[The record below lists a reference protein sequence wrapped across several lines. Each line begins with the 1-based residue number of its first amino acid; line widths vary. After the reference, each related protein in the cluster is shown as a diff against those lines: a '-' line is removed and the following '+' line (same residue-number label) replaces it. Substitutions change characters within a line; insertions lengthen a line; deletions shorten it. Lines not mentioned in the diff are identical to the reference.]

1 MRARLRSAGLRSR
14 LMAAVLLSVTGAL
27 AVTILAF
34 NVFLDGRLSSDATNL
49 LHSRVSAELSTLQVV
64 DGRLVAGESPDD
76 AALDSQVWVF
86 AGARALERP
95 RVPARLDRAAAAL
108 VGSPRRTLEVGST
121 RVYAVPVVRRG
132 RRLGTVV
139 AGVSLQPYQ
148 RTARI
153 ALVSSIILGLLVL
166 AGVTLLARW
175 LVGAALRPVARM
187 TQQAAEWSEHD
198 LDRRF
203 GLGEPKDELTELAAT
218 LDRLLERLA
227 AGLRHEQ
234 RFSAELSHELRTPLS
249 RLSARAELALRHP
262 RDEPGYRE
270 SLTAILEDA
279 AQMTRAVDALVAA
292 ARTEA
297 GPRGTSDARAAADR
311 AVSTCAP
318 LAERRHIT
326 LELDA
331 PAAGPRVGVD
341 ADLIERILNPL
352 VENACRYGDSSVR
365 VSVRADDGAVVFD
378 VIDDGPGVDAAD
390 ADRIFEPGVRGA
402 AAGNGQASTG
412 AGLGLSLARRL
423 AQAAD
428 GTVSVEPGRGGRFRV
443 RLPVA

>member
-1 MRARLRSAGLRSR
+1 MRVLRRFASLRSR
-14 LMAAVLLSVTGAL
+14 LLAAVLLSVAGAL
-27 AVTILAF
+27 AVTVVAF
-34 NVFLDGRLSSDATNL
+34 NVILDDRLSSDATSL
-49 LHSRVSAELSTLQVV
+49 LRDRASAELSTLRVV
-64 DGRLVAGESPDD
+64 DGRLHAAESPDD

-86 AGARALERP
+86 AGARSLERP
-95 RVPARLDRAAAAL
+95 RVPARLDRAAGGLA
-108 VGSPRRTLEVGST
+108 GGPHRTIEVGST
-121 RVYAVPVVRRG
+121 RLYAVPVVRAG

-153 ALVSSIILGLLVL
+153 ALVSSIILGLLLL
-166 AGVTLLARW
+166 AGVALLARW
-175 LVGAALRPVARM
+175 LVRAALRPVAEM
-187 TQQAAEWSEHD
+187 TRQAADWSERD

-203 GLGEPKDELTELAAT
+203 GLGEPQDELTELAAT

-262 RDEPGYRE
+262 RDEAGYRE
-270 SLTAILEDA
+270 ALTSILDDA

-318 LAERRHIT
+318 LAERRRIA

-331 PAAGPRVGVD
+331 PTPGPRVGVD
-341 ADLIERILNPL
+341 ADLVERILSPL
-352 VENACRYGDSSVR
+352 VENACRYGNSSVR
-365 VSVRADDGAVVFD
+365 LSVRADNGAVAFD
-378 VIDDGPGVDAAD
+378 VIDDGPGVEPGDAE
-390 ADRIFEPGVRGA
+390 RIFEPGVRGA
-402 AAGNGQASTG
+402 TSANGQAGAG

-428 GTVSVEPGRGGRFRV
+428 GSVSVEPGAGGRFRV

>member
-1 MRARLRSAGLRSR
+1 MRARLRSASLRSR
-14 LMAAVLLSVTGAL
+14 LLAAVLVSVTGAL
-27 AVTILAF
+27 AVTVLAF
-34 NVFLDGRLSSDATNL
+34 NLVLDGRLSSDATNL
-49 LHSRVSAELSTLQVV
+49 LHDRSSAELSTLRVV
-64 DGRLVAGESPDD
+64 DGRLVAAESPDD

-86 AGARALERP
+86 AGGRPLERP
-95 RVPARLDRAAAAL
+95 RVPPRLDRAAASL
-108 VGSPRRTLEVGST
+108 VGPDHRTIEVGST
-121 RVYAVPVVRRG
+121 RLYAVPVVRNG

-153 ALVSSIILGLLVL
+153 ALVSSIILGLLLL

-175 LVGAALRPVARM
+175 LVRAALRPVGEM
-187 TQQAAEWSEHD
+187 THQAAEWSDRD

-203 GLGEPKDELTELAAT
+203 GLGEPNDELTELAAT

-227 AGLRHEQ
+227 ASLRHEQ

-262 RDEPGYRE
+262 REEAGYRE
-270 SLTAILEDA
+270 ALTSILQDA

-292 ARTEA
+292 ARTES
-297 GPRGTSDARAAADR
+297 GPRGTSDAREAADR

-318 LAERRHIT
+318 LAERRGVA

-331 PAAGPRVGVD
+331 PAPGPRVGVD
-341 ADLIERILNPL
+341 ADLIERILSPL
-352 VENACRYGDSSVR
+352 VENACRYGNSSVR
-365 VSVRADDGAVVFD
+365 VSVRASDGAVVFD
-378 VIDDGPGVDAAD
+378 VTDDGPGVEPAD

-402 AAGNGQASTG
+402 TSGNGQAGAG

-428 GTVSVEPGRGGRFRV
+428 GSVRVEPGPGGRFRV

>member
-1 MRARLRSAGLRSR
+1 MMARLRSASLRNR
-14 LMAAVLLSVTGAL
+14 LMAAVVLSVAGAL
-27 AVTILAF
+27 AVTVLAF
-34 NVFLDGRLSSDATNL
+34 NLVLDGRLSSDATNL
-49 LHSRVSAELSTLQVV
+49 LHDRAAAELSTLRVV
-64 DGRLVAGESPDD
+64 DGRLAAAEAPDD

-86 AGARALERP
+86 AGARPLEHP
-95 RVPARLDRAAAAL
+95 RVPPRLDSAAAAL
-108 VGSPRRTLEVGST
+108 VGGDRRTIEVGST
-121 RVYAVPVVRRG
+121 RLLAVPVVRQG
-132 RRLGTVV
+132 SRLGTVV

-153 ALVSSIILGLLVL
+153 ALVSSIILGLLLL

-175 LVGAALRPVARM
+175 LVRAALRPVAAM
-187 TQQAAEWSEHD
+187 TRQAAEWSDRD

-203 GLGEPKDELTELAAT
+203 GLGEPNDELTQLAAT
-218 LDRLLERLA
+218 LDRLLERLSA
-227 AGLRHEQ
+227 SLRHEQ

-262 RDEPGYRE
+262 RDEAGYRE
-270 SLTAILEDA
+270 AVTSILNDA

-297 GPRGTSDARAAADR
+297 GQRGTSDAGEAADR

-318 LAERRHIT
+318 LAERRRVA

-331 PAAGPRVGVD
+331 PASGQRVGVD
-341 ADLIERILNPL
+341 ADLIERILSPL
-352 VENACRYGDSSVR
+352 VENACRYGTSSVR
-365 VSVRADDGAVVFD
+365 VSVRADNGAVVFD
-378 VIDDGPGVDAAD
+378 VIDDGPGVAPAD

-402 AAGNGQASTG
+402 ASGNGQAGAG

-423 AQAAD
+423 AQSAD
-428 GTVSVEPGRGGRFRV
+428 GSVSVEPGPGGRFRV

>member
-1 MRARLRSAGLRSR
+1 MRARLHSASIRSR
-14 LMAAVLLSVTGAL
+14 LLAAVLLSVAGAL
-27 AVTILAF
+27 AVTVLAF
-34 NVFLDGRLSSDATNL
+34 NLVLDARLSSDATNL
-49 LHSRVSAELSTLQVV
+49 LHDRASAELSTLQVV
-64 DGRLVAGESPDD
+64 DGRLVAAESPDD
-76 AALDSQVWVF
+76 AALDSQVWAF
-86 AGARALERP
+86 AGTKPLEHP
-95 RVPARLDRAAAAL
+95 RVSPRIDRAAAGL
-108 VGSPRRTLEVGST
+108 VGRGRRTLEVGST
-121 RVYAVPVVRRG
+121 RLYAVPVVRKG

-139 AGVSLQPYQ
+139 AGVSLQPYR
-148 RTARI
+148 RTASI
-153 ALVSSIILGLLVL
+153 ALVSSIILGLLLL

-175 LVGAALRPVARM
+175 LVRAALRPVAAM
-187 TQQAAEWSEHD
+187 TRQAADWSERD

-203 GLGEPKDELTELAAT
+203 GLGEPTDELTELAAT

-262 RDEPGYRE
+262 RGEPGYRE
-270 SLTAILEDA
+270 ALTSILNDA

-297 GPRGTSDARAAADR
+297 GPRGTSDAREAADR
-311 AVSTCAP
+311 AVSTCGP
-318 LAERRHIT
+318 LAERRSVA

-331 PAAGPRVGVD
+331 PAPGPRVGVD

-352 VENACRYGDSSVR
+352 VENACRYGNSSVR
-365 VSVRADDGAVVFD
+365 VSVRADDGGVVFD
-378 VIDDGPGVDAAD
+378 VIDDGPGVEPAD

-402 AAGNGQASTG
+402 TSENGQAGAG

-428 GTVSVEPGRGGRFRV
+428 GSVSVEPGPGGRFRV

>member
-1 MRARLRSAGLRSR
+1 
-14 LMAAVLLSVTGAL
+14 MAAVLLSVAGAL
-27 AVTILAF
+27 AVTVLAF
-34 NVFLDGRLSSDATNL
+34 NVVLDSRLSSDATNL
-49 LHSRVSAELSTLQVV
+49 LHDRATAELSTLRVV
-64 DGRLVAGESPDD
+64 DGRLVAAEAPDD
-76 AALDSQVWVF
+76 AALDRQVWVF
-86 AGARALERP
+86 AGARSLEHP
-95 RVPARLDRAAAAL
+95 RVPPRLDRAAAAL
-108 VGSPRRTLEVGST
+108 AGGGRRTVEVGST
-121 RVYAVPVVRRG
+121 RLYAVPIVRRG

-153 ALVSSIILGLLVL
+153 ALVSSIILGVLLL
-166 AGVTLLARW
+166 AGVTLLTRW
-175 LVGAALRPVARM
+175 LVRAALRPVAAM
-187 TQQAAEWSEHD
+187 TRQAADWSERD

-203 GLGEPKDELTELAAT
+203 GLGDPNDELTELAAT

-227 AGLRHEQ
+227 ASLRHEQ

-270 SLTAILEDA
+270 ALTSILDDA

-297 GPRGTSDARAAADR
+297 GPRGTSDARTAADR

-318 LAERRHIT
+318 LAERRHVS

-331 PAAGPRVGVD
+331 SAPGPRVGVD
-341 ADLIERILNPL
+341 ADLVERILHPL
-352 VENACRYGDSSVR
+352 VENACQYGNSSVR
-365 VSVRADDGAVVFD
+365 VSVRADDGGVVFD
-378 VIDDGPGVDAAD
+378 VVDDGPGVEPAD
-390 ADRIFEPGVRGA
+390 AERIFEPGVRGA
-402 AAGNGQASTG
+402 ASGNGQAGAG

-428 GTVSVEPGRGGRFRV
+428 GSVSVEPGRGGRFRV

>member
-1 MRARLRSAGLRSR
+1 MRARLRSASLRSR
-14 LMAAVLLSVTGAL
+14 LLAAVLLSVAGAL
-27 AVTILAF
+27 AVTVLAF
-34 NVFLDGRLSSDATNL
+34 NLILDGRLSSDATNL
-49 LHSRVSAELSTLQVV
+49 LHDRSSAELSTLRVV
-64 DGRLVAGESPDD
+64 DGRLFAAESPDD

-86 AGARALERP
+86 AGNRPLERP
-95 RVPARLDRAAAAL
+95 RVPARLDRAAAGL
-108 VGSPRRTLEVGST
+108 VGGSHRTIDVGST
-121 RVYAVPVVRRG
+121 RLYAVPVVRAG

-153 ALVSSIILGLLVL
+153 ALVSSIILGLLLL
-166 AGVTLLARW
+166 AGVAFLARW
-175 LVGAALRPVARM
+175 LVRAALRPVAAM
-187 TQQAAEWSEHD
+187 TRQAADWSERD

-203 GLGEPKDELTELAAT
+203 GLGEPHDELTELATT

-227 AGLRHEQ
+227 ASLRHEQ

-270 SLTAILEDA
+270 ALTSIFDDA

-297 GPRGTSDARAAADR
+297 GSRGTSNAREAADR

-318 LAERRHIT
+318 LAERRRVA
-326 LELDA
+326 LVLDA
-331 PAAGPRVGVD
+331 PAPGPRVGVD
-341 ADLIERILNPL
+341 ADLIERILSPL
-352 VENACRYGDSSVR
+352 VENACHHGTSSVR
-365 VSVRADDGAVVFD
+365 VSVGAADGAVVFD
-378 VIDDGPGVDAAD
+378 VIDDGPGVAPAD

-402 AAGNGQASTG
+402 ISGNGQAGAG

-428 GTVSVEPGRGGRFRV
+428 GSVSVEPGPGGRFRV

>member
-1 MRARLRSAGLRSR
+1 
-14 LMAAVLLSVTGAL
+14 
-27 AVTILAF
+27 
-34 NVFLDGRLSSDATNL
+34 
-49 LHSRVSAELSTLQVV
+49 
-64 DGRLVAGESPDD
+64 
-76 AALDSQVWVF
+76 
-86 AGARALERP
+86 
-95 RVPARLDRAAAAL
+95 
-108 VGSPRRTLEVGST
+108 
-121 RVYAVPVVRRG
+121 VRQG

-153 ALVSSIILGLLVL
+153 ALVSSIILGLLLLV
-166 AGVTLLARW
+166 GVTLLTRW
-175 LVGAALRPVARM
+175 LVRAALRPVAAM
-187 TQQAAEWSEHD
+187 TRQAADWSERD

-203 GLGEPKDELTELAAT
+203 GLGDPNDELTELAAT

-227 AGLRHEQ
+227 ASLRHEQ

-270 SLTAILEDA
+270 ALTSILDDA

-297 GPRGTSDARAAADR
+297 SPRGTSDARQAADR

-318 LAERRHIT
+318 LAERRHVS

-331 PAAGPRVGVD
+331 PAPGPRVGVD

-352 VENACRYGDSSVR
+352 VENACQYGNSSVR
-365 VSVRADDGAVVFD
+365 VSVRVDDGAVVFD
-378 VIDDGPGVDAAD
+378 VIDDGPGVEAAD
-390 ADRIFEPGVRGA
+390 ADRIFQPGVRGA
-402 AAGNGQASTG
+402 ASGNGQAGAG

-428 GTVSVEPGRGGRFRV
+428 GSVSVEPGRGGRFRV

>member
-1 MRARLRSAGLRSR
+1 MRARLRSASLRSR
-14 LMAAVLLSVTGAL
+14 LLAAVLLSVAGAL
-27 AVTILAF
+27 AVTVLAF
-34 NVFLDGRLSSDATNL
+34 NLILDGRLSSDATNL
-49 LHSRVSAELSTLQVV
+49 LHERASAELSTLRVV
-64 DGRLVAGESPDD
+64 DGRLHAAESPDD

-86 AGARALERP
+86 AGARPLERP
-95 RVPARLDRAAAAL
+95 RVPARLDRAAGGLA
-108 VGSPRRTLEVGST
+108 GGPHRTIEVGST
-121 RVYAVPVVRRG
+121 RLYAVPVVRAD

-153 ALVSSIILGLLVL
+153 ALVSSIILGLLLL
-166 AGVTLLARW
+166 AGVALLARW
-175 LVGAALRPVARM
+175 LVRAALRPVAEM
-187 TQQAAEWSEHD
+187 TRQAGDWSERD

-203 GLGEPKDELTELAAT
+203 GLGEPQDELTELAAT

-270 SLTAILEDA
+270 ALTSILEDA

-318 LAERRHIT
+318 LAERRRIA

-331 PAAGPRVGVD
+331 PAPGPRVGVD
-341 ADLIERILNPL
+341 GDLIERILSPL
-352 VENACRYGDSSVR
+352 VENACRYANSSVR
-365 VSVRADDGAVVFD
+365 LSVRADNGAVAFD
-378 VIDDGPGVDAAD
+378 VIDDGPGVEPAD

-402 AAGNGQASTG
+402 TSGNGRAGAG

-428 GTVSVEPGRGGRFRV
+428 GTVSVEPGPGGRFRV

>member
-1 MRARLRSAGLRSR
+1 MRSRLRSAGLRGR
-14 LMAAVLLSVTGAL
+14 LLAAVLLSVTGAL

-34 NVFLDGRLSSDATNL
+34 NVFLDARLSSDANNL

-64 DGRLVAGESPDD
+64 DGRLVAVESPDD

-86 AGARALERP
+86 AGTRALEHP
-95 RVPARLDRAAAAL
+95 RVPARLDGAASGL
-108 VGSPRRTLEVGST
+108 VGGKRRTLEVGST
-121 RVYAVPVVRRG
+121 RLYAVPVVRRG

-153 ALVSSIILGLLVL
+153 ALVSSIILGLIVL

-175 LVGAALRPVARM
+175 LVGAALRPVAEM

-203 GLGEPKDELTELAAT
+203 GLGEPRDELTELAAT

-292 ARTEA
+292 ARSEA

-318 LAERRHIT
+318 LAERRNVA

-341 ADLIERILNPL
+341 ADLIERILSPL

-365 VSVRADDGAVVFD
+365 VSVRADDGVVVFD

-390 ADRIFEPGVRGA
+390 AERIFEPGVRGA
-402 AAGNGQASTG
+402 AAGNGQAGAG

-423 AQAAD
+423 AHAAD
-428 GTVSVEPGRGGRFRV
+428 GTVSVEPGPGGRFRV

>member
-1 MRARLRSAGLRSR
+1 MSARLRSASLRSR
-14 LMAAVLLSVTGAL
+14 LMAAVLLSVAGAL
-27 AVTILAF
+27 AVTVLAF
-34 NVFLDGRLSSDATNL
+34 NVVLDGRLSSDATNL
-49 LHSRVSAELSTLQVV
+49 LHDRASAELSTLRVV
-64 DGRLVAGESPDD
+64 DGRLVAAESPDD

-86 AGARALERP
+86 TGTRPLERP
-95 RVPARLDRAAAAL
+95 RVPPRLDRAAAGL
-108 VGSPRRTLEVGST
+108 VGAGRRTIEVGST
-121 RVYAVPVVRRG
+121 RMYAVPVVRQG

-153 ALVSSIILGLLVL
+153 ALVSSIILGLLLLV
-166 AGVTLLARW
+166 GVTLLTRW
-175 LVGAALRPVARM
+175 LVRAALRPVAAM
-187 TQQAAEWSEHD
+187 TRQAADWSERD

-203 GLGEPKDELTELAAT
+203 GLGDPNDELTELAAT

-227 AGLRHEQ
+227 ASLRHEQ

-262 RDEPGYRE
+262 RDEPGYRDA
-270 SLTAILEDA
+270 LTSILDDA

-297 GPRGTSDARAAADR
+297 SPRGTSDARQAADR

-318 LAERRHIT
+318 LAERRHVS

-331 PAAGPRVGVD
+331 PAPGPRVGVD

-352 VENACRYGDSSVR
+352 VENACQYGNSSVR
-365 VSVRADDGAVVFD
+365 VSVRVDDGAVVFD
-378 VIDDGPGVDAAD
+378 VIDDGPGVEAAD
-390 ADRIFEPGVRGA
+390 ADRIFQPGVRGA
-402 AAGNGQASTG
+402 ASGNGQAGAG

-428 GTVSVEPGRGGRFRV
+428 GSVSVEPGRGGRFRV